1 MKKTD
6 WIKARIID
14 KTHPKYGKVVN
25 VRKVESKDRRFVA
38 SIFEIEHCTD
48 IVIGDQLDFKH
59 IDEPVPVMFS
69 LYGSDNGP
77 WYLGYIHGD
86 DLPKIDKIHTQADQ
100 SNKDLRTPVF
110 DVHNSS
116 PCYPAK
122 IVLFKDFT
130 PNWNPDWN
138 WNDYCANRAAT
149 SK

>member
-14 KTHPKYGKVVN
+14 KTHPKYGKVVD
-25 VRKVESKDRRFVA
+25 VKRVEDTR
-38 SIFEIEHCTD
+38 
-48 IVIGDQLDFKH
+48 
-59 IDEPVPVMFS
+59 
-69 LYGSDNGP
+69 Y
-77 WYLGYIHGD
+77 
-86 DLPKIDKIHTQADQ
+86 
-100 SNKDLRTPVF
+100 F
-110 DVHNSS
+110 DVHNSC

-138 WNDYCANRAAT
+138 WNDYCANRAAA